1 MEKTLYWSRVK
12 DMDTMLQN
20 LRTLRKDRG
29 CSQLV
34 LADWLGIAQSTYS
47 RYESGERPLPL
58 YRLVQLALFYS
69 VSIDYLLGR
78 TQDPTP
84 YPPSKRPT

>member
-1 MEKTLYWSRVK
+1 
-12 DMDTMLQN
+12 MDTMLQN

-69 VSIDYLLGR
+69 VSIDYLLAQTDNPR
-78 TQDPTP
+78 RN
-84 YPPSKRPT
+84 K